1 MNNKKAQSIL
11 IVGGG
16 IGGLSTAIALRQQG
30 FDVELIELNP
40 EWTVY
45 GVGIIQQGNVVREM
59 ARLGVANDCMK
70 QGFSFDKVRL
80 CDGAGNP
87 LAVIPGARVAGPDYP
102 VNMALPRISLH
113 TILLNKATELGTK
126 ITLGLTVDS
135 LENGENKALVKFS
148 DGGDGEY
155 DLVIGA
161 DGIFSKIRGLLF
173 GTHLKPKFTG
183 QGGWRCNMPRMQE
196 IDCLT
201 MYRGKNGGQAGFCP
215 LTNDL
220 MYLLQTTSEPGNPWF
235 DQDKL
240 DVLFKERLTEF
251 EGPVARARDEFI
263 TNPKQV
269 IYKPFETIFL
279 EAPWYQGRFVLI
291 GDAAHATT
299 PHLGQGA
306 GMAIE
311 DGIVLAEE
319 LKAKSVDQALES
331 FMTRRFER
339 CKFIVNSSLQIGT
352 WELERNHTADFNGL
366 VQKMVEVTAQPI

>member
-1 MNNKKAQSIL
+1 MDNKKVKNIL

-30 FDVELIELNP
+30 FDVELIELNA

-59 ARLGVANDCMK
+59 ARLGVADECLK
-70 QGFSFDKVRL
+70 HGFSFDNVRL
-80 CDGAGNP
+80 CDGAGNQ
-87 LAVIPGARVAGPDYP
+87 LALIPGARVAGPEYP
-102 VNMALPRISLH
+102 VNMALPRINLH

-126 ITLGLTVDS
+126 IKLGLTIDS
-135 LENGENKALVKFS
+135 LENGADKALVKFS
-148 DGGDGEY
+148 DGRDGEY

-161 DGIFSKIRGLLF
+161 DGIFSKVRGLLL
-173 GTHLKPKFTG
+173 GTHLKPTFTG
-183 QGGWRCNMPRMQE
+183 QGGWRCNMPRMEE

-201 MYRGKNGGQAGFCP
+201 MYRGRNGGQAGFCP
-215 LTNDL
+215 LKNDL

-235 DQDKL
+235 DKDKL
-240 DVLFKERLTEF
+240 DVLFKERLAEF

-263 TNPKQV
+263 TSPEQV
-269 IYKPFETIFL
+269 VYKPFETIFV
-279 EAPWYQGRFVLI
+279 EQPWYQGRFVLI
-291 GDAAHATT
+291 GDAVHATT

-319 LKAKSVDQALES
+319 LKDKPVDRALEH
-331 FMTRRFER
+331 FMARRFER
-339 CKFIVNSSLQIGT
+339 CKFVVSASMQIGT
-352 WELERNHTADFNGL
+352 WEMERNHTADFNGI
-366 VQKMVEVTAQPI
+366 VRQMIEVTAQPI

>member
-1 MNNKKAQSIL
+1 MDNKKAKDIL

-16 IGGLSTAIALRQQG
+16 IGGLSAAIALCQQG
-30 FDVELIELNP
+30 FNVELIELNP
-40 EWTVY
+40 NWTVY

-59 ARLGVANDCMK
+59 ARLGVADECLK
-70 QGFSFDKVRL
+70 QGFSFDNVRL
-80 CDGAGNP
+80 CDGSGKQ
-87 LAVIPGARVAGPDYP
+87 LALIPGARVAGADYP
-102 VNMALPRISLH
+102 VNVALPRISLH

-126 ITLGLTVDS
+126 ITLGLTIDS
-135 LENGENKALVKFS
+135 LENGSDTALVKFS
-148 DGGDGEY
+148 DGRDGEY

-161 DGIFSKIRGLLF
+161 DGIYSKLRGLLF
-173 GTHLKPKFTG
+173 GTHLKPSFTG
-183 QGGWRCNMPRMQE
+183 QGGWRCNMPRMAE
-196 IDCLT
+196 VDCLT
-201 MYRGKNGGQAGFCP
+201 MYRGQNGGQAGFCP
-215 LTNDL
+215 LKSDL
-220 MYLLQTTSEPGNPWF
+220 MYLLQTTPEPGNPWF

-263 TNPKQV
+263 TDAKQV

-279 EAPWYQGRFVLI
+279 EEPWYRGRFVLI

-319 LKAKSVDQALES
+319 LKDKSVEHALET
-331 FMTRRFER
+331 FMARRFER
-339 CKFIVNSSLQIGT
+339 CKFIVSSSLQIGT

-366 VQKMVEVTAQPI
+366 VKKMIEVTAEPI